1 MQLES
6 NRCNVVMVRQISP
19 ARQCL
24 SCGLPFEGWSG
35 RLAGW
40 LGASRS
46 LENPNLCNRCRGH
59 LVEGMLAPCSVLQ
72 LELGSSLL
80 FGRVPLGGSGP
91 ELEGLKE
98 RLRRQVEAAG
108 GFVMP
113 QAHGNP
119 GFRAFF
125 NVPVALPLGQH
136 AARAL
141 EVASALMR
149 DVSDEA
155 TSLGLAIPARLAV
168 ITGFAEVLQSL
179 GDTAA
184 IPFCQRADLLPELL
198 ARAGADQI
206 AVDDETLSQ
215 AAPPR
220 IVSERGSLALL
231 DATGARSLR
240 SLRMPR
246 PAAST
251 PLTPVIALLA
261 TLLAVPCVAMV
272 VVSPVA
278 VSVGFGA
285 LFAAVLPLYKAIG
298 MSLWPRVLVT
308 GLAVLLA
315 SVNLI
320 VTESRLRQLRIL
332 QRQAGVTLRL
342 PRWQRLRLQAVRL
355 LSWTV
360 LLLVALEG
368 VLRVTRMNMPLL

>member
-1 MQLES
+1 MFAS
-6 NRCNVVMVRQISP
+6 VFAMVRPISP
-19 ARQCL
+19 AIQCL

-35 RLAGW
+35 QLARW

-46 LENPNLCNRCRGH
+46 LDNPNLCNRCRGH
-59 LVEGMLAPCSVLQ
+59 LVEGLLAPCSVLQ
-72 LELGSSLL
+72 IELGPSLQ
-80 FGRVPLGGSGP
+80 FGRVSLVGSGP

-98 RLRRQVEAAG
+98 RLRRQVEVAG

-113 QAHGNP
+113 QAQNTP

-125 NVPVALPLGQH
+125 NVPVALEQGQH
-136 AARAL
+136 AVRAL
-141 EVASALMR
+141 EVARALMR
-149 DVSDEA
+149 DVIDEA
-155 TSLGLAIPARLAV
+155 TSLGLSIPARLAV
-168 ITGFAEVLQSL
+168 ITGFAEVLEGQ
-179 GDTAA
+179 GDQPA
-184 IPFCQRADLLPELL
+184 IPFCQRAELLPELL
-198 ARAGADQI
+198 ARAGAAQI

-215 AAPPR
+215 ADPSSV
-220 IVSERGSLALL
+220 VSERGSLALL

-278 VSVGFGA
+278 VGFGFGA
-285 LFAAVLPLYKAIG
+285 LVGAVLPFYKAIG
-298 MSLWPRVLVT
+298 MSLWPRVLIT

-315 SVNLI
+315 SANLI
-320 VTESRLRQLRIL
+320 VTESRLQQLRAI

-342 PRWQRLRLQAVRL
+342 PRWQRLRLRSVRL
-355 LSWTV
+355 LSWAV

-368 VLRVTRMNMPLL
+368 VLRVTRMNMPLF